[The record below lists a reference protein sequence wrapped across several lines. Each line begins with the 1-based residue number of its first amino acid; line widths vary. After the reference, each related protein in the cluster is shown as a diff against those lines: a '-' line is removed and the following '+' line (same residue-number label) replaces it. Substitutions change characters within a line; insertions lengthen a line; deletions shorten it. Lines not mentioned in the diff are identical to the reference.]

1 MQLGGRCVMG
11 TIILICLGIISV
23 GVLYSCVA
31 LSTTY
36 DKKIDAMEQ
45 ENFLRNYKRRDH
57 KLP

>member
-1 MQLGGRCVMG
+1 MG